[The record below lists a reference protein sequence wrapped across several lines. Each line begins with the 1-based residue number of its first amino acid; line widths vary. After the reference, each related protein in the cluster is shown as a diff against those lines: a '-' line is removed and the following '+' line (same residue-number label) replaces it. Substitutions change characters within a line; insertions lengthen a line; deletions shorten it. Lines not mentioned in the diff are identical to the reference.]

1 VQGVAQQPVFQL
13 RIQLEHLTPT
23 VWRRVLVPGG
33 VRLARLHDIFQ
44 AAMGWTNSHLHSF
57 TIGQDCYG
65 MHVEDYPDDEL
76 DKTEYTVFV
85 ALRGGVRRFHY
96 EYDFGDS
103 WEHEV
108 VVETTTWA
116 PLALKHAVCLDGQK
130 ACPPEDVGEPVATR
144 SFWRRSPTRSTRS
157 TTATW
162 SGWATSSTQMPSM
175 SLPPTQP
182 SSGCADYSRLPRSLR
197 AVRTRKFGLR

>member
-1 VQGVAQQPVFQL
+1 VAQQPVFQL
-13 RIQLEHLTPT
+13 CIQLEHVTPT

-57 TIGQDCYG
+57 TIGEDFYG
-65 MHVEDYPDDEL
+65 MHVEDYPDNEL
-76 DKTEYTVFV
+76 DETEYTVFV

-108 VVETTTWA
+108 VVEATTWS

-130 ACPPEDVGEPVATR
+130 ACPPEDVGGAGGYAQFLEALADPLHEEHDSYLVWVGYKFDPEAFDVAAANAALQR
-144 SFWRRSPTRSTRS
+144 
-157 TTATW
+157 
-162 SGWATSSTQMPSM
+162 
-175 SLPPTQP
+175 
-182 SSGCADYSRLPRSLR
+182 
-197 AVRTRKFGLR
+197 VR